1 MSYKIWLA
9 AIGLACGLAS
19 PLSIAEPV
27 AKNSDTSLLE
37 FAESVTAQ
45 HFDVVAARREAEAAV
60 SRQNAA
66 SQPLYNPRLN
76 FEAENGGE
84 GEALGKEVSTLGV
97 GISQAIDWSDKRE
110 VRALAAKSDVL
121 SARAELTMVE
131 QDIAAKVLDALISYR
146 TSLRLL
152 DLAKHRIDVLRRF
165 VDLAEE
171 RKRAGDIGQTDLDL
185 ARFALAEGQSTLAEQ
200 RLQSNE
206 ALQQVRELATGAPQ
220 SWPGLPERL
229 PPPVEIAA
237 FEELSKRHP
246 RIVALRSKLAAS
258 QAEIDVA
265 KSERRA
271 DPVIGA
277 GISREGEN
285 NIVGLNFSIPL
296 YVRNNFRAEVDA
308 AANDALAVEARMH
321 AEYQRLQAQ
330 LRTALKN
337 YQDSRGALEAWD
349 IAVSGRLDEGLELL
363 ERLWKVGEL
372 SATEY
377 LLQVQ
382 QRLDTRASG
391 ARLRAQ
397 TWRSWANWLVVSGD
411 WQTELGRL
419 GL

>member
-1 MSYKIWLA
+1 M
-9 AIGLACGLAS
+9 
-19 PLSIAEPV
+19 
-27 AKNSDTSLLE
+27 
-37 FAESVTAQ
+37 
-45 HFDVVAARREAEAAV
+45 
-60 SRQNAA
+60 
-66 SQPLYNPRLN
+66 
-76 FEAENGGE
+76 
-84 GEALGKEVSTLGV
+84 
-97 GISQAIDWSDKRE
+97 
-110 VRALAAKSDVL
+110 
-121 SARAELTMVE
+121 
-131 QDIAAKVLDALISYR
+131 
-146 TSLRLL
+146 
-152 DLAKHRIDVLRRF
+152 
-165 VDLAEE
+165 
-171 RKRAGDIGQTDLDL
+171 
-185 ARFALAEGQSTLAEQ
+185 
-200 RLQSNE
+200 
-206 ALQQVRELATGAPQ
+206 
-220 SWPGLPERL
+220 
-229 PPPVEIAA
+229 
-237 FEELSKRHP
+237 
-246 RIVALRSKLAAS
+246 RSKLAAS
-258 QAEIDVA
+258 RAEIDVA

-349 IAVSGRLDEGLELL
+349 ITVSGRLDEGLELL